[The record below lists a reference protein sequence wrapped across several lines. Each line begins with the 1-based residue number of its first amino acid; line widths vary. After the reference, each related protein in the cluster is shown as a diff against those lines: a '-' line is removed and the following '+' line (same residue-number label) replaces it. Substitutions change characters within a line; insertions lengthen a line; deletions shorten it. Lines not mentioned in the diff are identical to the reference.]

1 MRIYL
6 LLLAA
11 VLAQAQDYAG
21 TYLGELATPNATLR
35 MGLILKKSVEGG
47 FSGEMVS
54 IDQAYAKLRL
64 SDVSI
69 EGKKLK
75 FRAAAAMASFEGE
88 FSNTGTLVTG
98 KFVQGLVFEVTFRK
112 VDALPKPPRPQEP
125 KAPFPYLSEDVTYPS
140 AAPGVQMAG
149 TLTLPKGKGPFA
161 AVVLISGSGP
171 QDRDESLAEHKPFL
185 VLADHLTRAGIAVL
199 RYDDRGTA
207 KSTGVFRGSTTKD
220 FSQDAAGAITY
231 LRARKDIDSSKLV
244 LLGHSEGGI
253 IAPILASA
261 DSKIAAIILL
271 AGPGLPG
278 EKILEQQLYDTLRA
292 EGVPESQ
299 FPMMRKNQVE
309 SLDKLREND
318 AWLKN
323 FLSYDPVPTLK
334 LLRCP
339 VLALIGSR
347 DTQVNAEQNLPAI
360 EKALADGG
368 NKRSTV
374 KTMLELNHLFQR
386 AKTGGVTEYGKIE
399 ETMAPEALTEI
410 TSWLKKTLAIP

>member
-1 MRIYL
+1 MRFYL
-6 LLLAA
+6 LLLTAF
-11 VLAQAQDYAG
+11 LAQAQDYAG
-21 TYLGELATPNATLR
+21 TYVGELATPNATLR
-35 MGLILKKSVEGG
+35 LGLIFQKAPGG
-47 FSGEMVS
+47 GLSGDLVS
-54 IDQAYAKLRL
+54 IDQAYSKLRL
-64 SDVSI
+64 SDVSV

-88 FSNTGTLVTG
+88 FSESGHLLTG
-98 KFVQGLVFEVTFRK
+98 KFVQGLVFELTFRK
-112 VDALPKPPRPQEP
+112 VDGLPKPPRPQEP
-125 KAPFPYLSEDVTYPS
+125 KAPFPYLSEDVAYPS
-140 AAPGVQMAG
+140 AAEGVQMAG

-207 KSTGVFRGSTTKD
+207 KSTGVFRGSTTQD
-220 FSQDAAGAITY
+220 FSQDARGALTY
-231 LRARKDIDSSKLV
+231 LRARKDIDSTKLA

-253 IAPILASA
+253 IAPMVAVNDPKLAA
-261 DSKIAAIILL
+261 MILL
-271 AGPGLPG
+271 AGPGLSG
-278 EKILEQQLYDTLRA
+278 EKIMEQQLYDTLRA

-299 FPMMRKNQVE
+299 FSMMRKNQVE
-309 SLDKLREND
+309 SLDKLRQSD

-323 FLSYDPVPTLK
+323 FLSYDPVPALK

-360 EKALADGG
+360 EKAFTEGG
-368 NKRSTV
+368 NKRATV
-374 KTMLELNHLFQR
+374 KKMLELNHLFQR

-399 ETMAPEALTEI
+399 ETMAPEALAEV